1 MYNLFKNW
9 KTYTQFKNDD
19 SAMNV
24 EKEKTW
30 AWQEQLMCALTSAP
44 EEAPEEVS
52 RKLRLEG

>member
-1 MYNLFKNW
+1 M
-9 KTYTQFKNDD
+9 QFKNDD

-30 AWQEQLMCALTSAP
+30 AWQEQLTCALTSAP